1 MFDIQPVVSHV
12 KHEPSCPFPSL
23 QSFHPII
30 YEALQ
35 QQGNDD
41 HLPLPNRTA
50 LIDISDSS
58 LSLSL
63 SLSTN
68 QLMVYYRLVYA

>member
-1 MFDIQPVVSHV
+1 MLDIQPVVSHV

-41 HLPLPNRTA
+41 HLPLPNRKA

-58 LSLSL
+58 LSLS
-63 SLSTN
+63 
-68 QLMVYYRLVYA
+68 